1 MPLTVEQKWLIGLSI
16 GGVLAAGVAWWIL
29 QPPQV
34 GPVLA
39 AAQPPLDPG
48 NVQTITLSP
57 GAMAEID
64 LSSASPPDAISIQAP
79 TGGTLQSM
87 TADNVSVFA
96 PPTTGAMYE
105 LVAAAAGSATITATY
120 TDTSGVL
127 QTSTIPVTIS
137 DSSTGSGDSNGQED

>member
-1 MPLTVEQKWLIGLSI
+1 MSLTVEQKWLIGLSI
-16 GGVLAAGVAWWIL
+16 GGVVAAGVAWWIL

-57 GAMAEID
+57 GAMAEVD
-64 LSSASPPDAISIQAP
+64 LSSTSPPDAISIQAP

-87 TADNVSVFA
+87 TADNVSIFA
-96 PPTTGAMYE
+96 LSTSGAMYE
-105 LVAAAAGSATITATY
+105 LVAAAAGSATITAIY

-137 DSSTGSGDSNGQED
+137 